1 MSWCLVIPFDT
12 IKTIVQAEIDPVKRG
27 DMTQVFKAKTKV
39 FFSLFSFISKINDE
53 LNRNACFVSF
63 RNTDGEYSFGEV
75 GLFW

>member
-12 IKTIVQAEIDPVKRG
+12 IKTIVQAEIDPVKHG

-39 FFSLFSFISKINDE
+39 IISHFLWNPQMNWIKMLLFASI
-53 LNRNACFVSF
+53 
-63 RNTDGEYSFGEV
+63 RNTDGEYSFEEV